1 MVLGASL
8 RSKKQCNH
16 KDEPHGSEEVQMV
29 NCTREHRVA
38 GAGPGGGSASRMI
51 LGCLLGITLLTA
63 TASQLA
69 GAATYYLDAHKGS
82 DSFSG
87 TSDSPWQTLKKA
99 ETIAKP
105 GDTILLRNGNYGGF
119 VPDGWR
125 LPEYTGDIADPLPP
139 TQKWITYKAEQ
150 GHDDVR
156 FSVIWIK
163 IGHTLR
169 VTAYAFDGINITNPD
184 GRCVYSW
191 GAVGL
196 RFRNMTLV
204 GNLNAGTLAD
214 GTSIYNMMEFHSRNN
229 DIAIENCSIRGGY
242 RGVYVTGF
250 HCNLRVSNC
259 DIYDTGVDKIMI
271 GGGRNFVIEN
281 NELHGQPLLPSAH
294 PDCIQFYTAADQY
307 GNSARATDVVI
318 RGNKMYDHASQGV
331 WTGGSYLV
339 NVVFENNLMY
349 NLGNYEWRVYSV
361 HGGLIRN
368 NTIVGDRSRNTGIII
383 YGEPYNSDVTVVNNV
398 FACPYWGSSA
408 IMPYHDHNIFFD
420 WVDSPGDTELHSKPY
435 DSIEEVVA
443 AVFANPAVDDYRPA
457 PGGVAVNFGSPQWN
471 PGVDLDGAQR
481 DAAPDAGCYEL
492 PGQDPAEEPQDPG
505 TSDPAPE
512 EPSTPEPPVDQ
523 PPAVAVVGPVEGDI
537 VAGTVKVQ
545 VEATDRED
553 PEGSLRV
560 QIGVTEPGATHLET
574 WWPTIY
580 NSQTGYYEGTWDTTN
595 YPDGIEFAVQARAL
609 DSGRRWYESYASEVV
624 VLVQNAEPVATSIH
638 IAAINA
644 SVVHRVDVGYLGAAV
659 VVIEDDLGERVP
671 NVYVVG
677 TFSGDINQTLLALS
691 DTFGVAHFKTNGTL
705 ENIDHLTFKVEKVIH
720 SEYVYQPSDNVAD
733 WDSAL

>member
-1 MVLGASL
+1 
-8 RSKKQCNH
+8 
-16 KDEPHGSEEVQMV
+16 
-29 NCTREHRVA
+29 
-38 GAGPGGGSASRMI
+38 MI

-63 TASQLA
+63 TTGQLA
-69 GAATYYLDAHKGS
+69 GAATYYLDAHKGN

-87 TSDSPWQTLKKA
+87 TSGEPWQTLKKA
-99 ETIAKP
+99 ETTAQP
-105 GDTILLRNGNYGGF
+105 GDTIILRNGNYGGF

-150 GHDDVR
+150 GHHDVQ

-163 IGHTLR
+163 IGHTVR
-169 VTAYAFDGINITNPD
+169 VAAYAFDGINITNTG
-184 GRCVYSW
+184 GRCVYAW
-191 GAVGL
+191 GAMGL
-196 RFRNMTLV
+196 RFRNMRLV
-204 GNLNAGTLAD
+204 GSLDPGALRSGL
-214 GTSIYNMMEFHSRNN
+214 SQYNILELFRRNG
-229 DIAIENCSIRGGY
+229 DVTIENCKVRGGY
-242 RGVYVTGF
+242 RGVVVDGYN
-250 HCNLRVSNC
+250 CNIRIANC
-259 DIYDTGVDKIMI
+259 DIYDTGVDKIMF
-271 GGGRNFVIEN
+271 GGGQDIVIEN
-281 NELHGQPLLPSAH
+281 NKLHGQPLVPEDH

-307 GNSARATDVVI
+307 GDSARATNVVI

-331 WTGGSYLV
+331 WTGGSYLKD
-339 NVVFENNLMY
+339 VVFENNLMY

-383 YGEPYNSDVTVVNNV
+383 YGEPYNSDVTVVNNI
-398 FACPYWGSSA
+398 FACPYWGSPA

-420 WVDSPGDTELHSKPY
+420 WVDSPGDTEPHSKPY

-443 AVFANPAVDDYRPA
+443 AVFANPAVNDYRPA
-457 PGGVAVNFGSPQWN
+457 PGGAAVNFGSPQWN
-471 PGVDLDGAQR
+471 PGVDLEGTQR

-492 PGQDPAEEPQDPG
+492 AGQNPPEEPTEEPQDPG

-523 PPAVAVVGPVEGDI
+523 APAVAVVGPVEGDV
-537 VAGTVKVQ
+537 VAGTVKVRI
-545 VEATDRED
+545 EATDRED

-560 QIGVTEPGATHLET
+560 QIGVTEPGASHVDT

-580 NSQTGYYEGTWDTTN
+580 NGQTGYYEGTWDTMG
-595 YPDGIEFAVQARAL
+595 YPDGVEFAVQARAL
-609 DSGRRWYESYASEVV
+609 DSGRRWYESYAAEVV

-644 SVVHRVDVGYLGAAV
+644 SVVDRGDVGCLGAAV
-659 VVIEDDLGERVP
+659 VMIENNLGERVE

-677 TFSGDINQTLLALS
+677 TFSGDINQTLLTLS
-691 DTFGVAHFKTNGTL
+691 DAFGVAHFKTNGTL
-705 ENIDHLTFKVEKVIH
+705 ERIDHLNFKVEKVIH
-720 SEYVYQPSDNVAD
+720 SEYAYRPSDNVAD
-733 WDSAL
+733 SDSAL